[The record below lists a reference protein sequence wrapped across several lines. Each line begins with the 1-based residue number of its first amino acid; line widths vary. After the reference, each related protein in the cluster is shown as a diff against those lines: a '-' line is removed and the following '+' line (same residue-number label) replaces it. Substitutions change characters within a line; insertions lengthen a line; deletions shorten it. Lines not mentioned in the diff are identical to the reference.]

1 MIHNV
6 VKKSAYFDSVTLM
19 LISSRL
25 SDIAG
30 VEEAA
35 VMMGTQHNI
44 ELMKSSGVLSDDVAA
59 SASEND
65 LIIGIRAKDQSIL
78 DEALKTLDEQF
89 NKKPKDSTGS
99 RQRRVKSIQEATQ
112 SDDSLNFA
120 VVSIPGRYAAT
131 EVSKLL
137 DHNMH
142 VLLFSDNITVEEEV
156 QLKDKAIEK
165 GLLMM
170 GPDCGTAIVNGTAL
184 GFANVVR
191 QGNIGLVAA
200 SGTGLQE
207 VTVIVDKLG
216 GGISQALGTGGRDLK
231 SEIGGRMM
239 TLALEALEHDPKTD
253 VIGIISKP
261 PSPDVMVKM
270 LQTIKAFKKPVVAC
284 FLGGDEKVFQESNA
298 IYAGNLE
305 ELAHRVVAV
314 VNGQNDKQ
322 TFDIEL
328 TADVESHIQQARQ
341 SFKPEQKY
349 VRGLYTGG
357 TLAYE
362 SLLLLQEQ
370 LGKIYSNIAKKPE
383 ESLNNVEVSVQ
394 HSIVDMGDDYFTD
407 GMPHPMIDPR
417 LRSERIV
424 KEAKDPETAVILLDC
439 VLGYG
444 SHGNPAKALVN
455 AIEQA
460 KLVQVNSQLVY
471 VASVCGTEKDPQV
484 LSQQVQLLQAAG
496 VIVLDTNAQAARVAA
511 QLLKRG

>member
-44 ELMKSSGVLSDDVAA
+44 ELMKNSGVLSEDVAA
-59 SASEND
+59 NASEND
-65 LIIGIRAKDQSIL
+65 LIIGIRTKDQQSL
-78 DEALKTLDEQF
+78 NEALKTLDEQF
-89 NKKPKDSTGS
+89 NKKTQSASTS
-99 RQRRVKSIQEATQ
+99 RERRVKSIQEAAQ
-112 SDDSLNFA
+112 SDESLNFA

-137 DHNMH
+137 DYNMH

-231 SEIGGRMM
+231 SEVGGRMM
-239 TLALEALEHDPKTD
+239 KQALEALEKDPKTE

-261 PSPDVMVKM
+261 PSPDVMEKM
-270 LQTIKAFKKPVVAC
+270 LDTIKTFKKPVVAC
-284 FLGGDEKVFQESNA
+284 FLGGDEKFFAQSKA
-298 IYAGNLE
+298 IYASNLE
-305 ELAHRVVAV
+305 ELAHKVVALA
-314 VNGQNDKQ
+314 NGQDASNPLQ
-322 TFDIEL
+322 QPL
-328 TADVESHIQQARQ
+328 SADVEVQIEQAHQSLKPQQQ
-341 SFKPEQKY
+341 F

-362 SLLLLQEQ
+362 SLLLLQASM
-370 LGKIYSNIAKKPE
+370 GTIYSNLAKKAE
-383 ESLNNVEVSVQ
+383 ELLNDVEVSVQ
-394 HSIVDMGDDYFTD
+394 HSVVDMGDDYFTD

-444 SHGNPAKALVN
+444 SHDNPAKALVN

-460 KLVQVNSQLVY
+460 KAVQVNPHITY

-484 LSQQVQLLQAAG
+484 LSQQVQQLQAAG